1 MRKYLKY
8 KLIGL
13 ALILVGI
20 ASCDTADQ
28 EVSPVISPDG
38 KPVATFS
45 VVPGTTVTEGD
56 TIIYNISI
64 DKKIDRAITFSFKK
78 NGGTATA
85 DDFVVVPGVLAP
97 YTLSTEMLII
107 TINDDT
113 LGGPKTLIGE
123 VGAFSIADRYMLN
136 PSTVNP
142 TPTLTINNWVSP
154 DLKVSF
160 SWDQEVLIDGV
171 ASDAADNMDW
181 DMFVSVAE
189 GFDISNPWATEIGL
203 YDAATGSHPEE
214 LTLSGLDDGTYILW
228 ADLYASDFAG
238 SSNDSSLI
246 AITTT
251 FNRPGS
257 SLVDFAVLQDS
268 TQRAVANQA
277 DGSAFDGVLVKVVVA
292 GGTYQIIDFED
303 NDLGTYKS
311 SAVRAKRPANIPHTK

>member
-1 MRKYLKY
+1 MRKYIKY

-20 ASCDTADQ
+20 AACDTADQ
-28 EVSPVISPDG
+28 DVSPVISPNG

-56 TIIYNISI
+56 TIIYNITI
-64 DKKIDRAITFSFKK
+64 DKKIDRAITFSFKDT
-78 NGGTATA
+78 GGTATT
-85 DDFVVVPGVLAP
+85 DDFVVVPGVLEP
-97 YTLSTEMLII
+97 YTLSTKVLII
-107 TINDDT
+107 TINDDV
-113 LGGPKTLIGE
+113 LGDPKTLIGE
-123 VGAFSIADRYMLN
+123 VGAFSIADRYLLN

-142 TPTLTINNWVSP
+142 KSTLTVNNWVSP
-154 DLKVSF
+154 NLKVSF
-160 SWDQEVLIDGV
+160 SWDQEVLIDDE
-171 ASDAADNMDW
+171 ALDAADHMDW

-203 YDAATGSHPEE
+203 YEAATGSHPEE
-214 LTLSGLDDGTYILW
+214 LTLSGLADGTYILW

-251 FNRPGS
+251 FNRPGT
-257 SLVDFAVLQDS
+257 SLVDFVVLQDS

-277 DGSAFDGVLVKVVVA
+277 DGGVFDGVLAKVVVA
-292 GGTYQIIDFED
+292 GGTYKIIDFKG
-303 NDLGTYKS
+303 NNLGTYKS
-311 SAVRAKRPANIPHTK
+311 STIRAKRPANIPHTE